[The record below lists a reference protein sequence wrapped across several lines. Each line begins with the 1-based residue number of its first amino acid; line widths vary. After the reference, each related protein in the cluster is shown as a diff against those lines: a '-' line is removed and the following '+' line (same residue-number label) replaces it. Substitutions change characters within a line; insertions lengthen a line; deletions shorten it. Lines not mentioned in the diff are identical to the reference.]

1 MPFLVFFKN
10 QNEGFH
16 LTICTW
22 ALRYSTLVGY
32 LLKYSNRYRQAEQK
46 EEKARPRPRPSEKN
60 PRPGAS
66 ETGARSAYGLGAH
79 ELLNMFGLEPTLG
92 SQPGAMPSAP
102 GVQAPNGGEGAPDP
116 GRQLATCAFVFSTV
130 VLY

>member
-1 MPFLVFFKN
+1 MKDSIWQSVRRLYGTV
-10 QNEGFH
+10 
-16 LTICTW
+16 
-22 ALRYSTLVGY
+22 LVGY

-46 EEKARPRPRPSEKN
+46 EEKARRPRPSEKN

-102 GVQAPNGGEGAPDP
+102 GVQAPNGGEGAPYP